1 MNPLAHPDYYI
12 IRTLYYIR
20 TLNFCILL
28 NAQCTYAVQC
38 RSRMSNAI
46 NGKPENNYGRCN
58 YLFFEYENCCSL
70 ITTEI
75 IQAQ

>member
-28 NAQCTYAVQC
+28 NAQCTQC
-38 RSRMSNAI
+38 NVVAACRMRLTLNRKI
-46 NGKPENNYGRCN
+46 
-58 YLFFEYENCCSL
+58 
-70 ITTEI
+70 ITDDVI
-75 IQAQ
+75 IYFLSTRTAAL